1 MSTPHLTKTEEPMAA
16 QQTSRWRMPPRVED
30 AFSAELRTGRSDDPV
45 EQRWAAL
52 ERAHVLSQPWP
63 LKHVRAHAAM
73 IRLALHQRD
82 ARELVGQ
89 AVRLVVAGP
98 ASAVGRYPAG
108 NTGRARVPATHPM
121 PIAEDLAQLL
131 EGRS

>member
-1 MSTPHLTKTEEPMAA
+1 MTA
-16 QQTSRWRMPPRVED
+16 QRPSKWRMPPRVED
-30 AFSAELRTGRSDDPV
+30 AFDSELRAGRSADPI

-52 ERAHVLSQPWP
+52 ERAHILSQPWP

-82 ARELVGQ
+82 TRELMGQ

-98 ASAVGRYPAG
+98 ASTVGKYPAG
-108 NTGRARVPATHPM
+108 NTGRARVPAMLPM
-121 PIAEDLAQLL
+121 PITDDLAQLL
-131 EGRS
+131 ETAQ

>member
-1 MSTPHLTKTEEPMAA
+1 MTA
-16 QQTSRWRMPPRVED
+16 QQASKWRMPPRVAD
-30 AFSAELRTGRSDDPV
+30 AFDAELGAGRSADSI

-73 IRLALHQRD
+73 FRLAVRQRD
-82 ARELVGQ
+82 VRELMGQ

-108 NTGRARVPATHPM
+108 NTGRARVPATLPM
-121 PIAEDLAQLL
+121 PITDDLAQLL
-131 EGRS
+131 EGAP